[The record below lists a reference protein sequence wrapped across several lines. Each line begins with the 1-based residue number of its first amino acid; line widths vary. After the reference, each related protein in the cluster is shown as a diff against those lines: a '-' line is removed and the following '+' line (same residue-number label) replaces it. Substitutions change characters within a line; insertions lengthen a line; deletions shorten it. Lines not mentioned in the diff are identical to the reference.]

1 MLHALVT
8 ARISTST
15 INHQPISHVKNYPFS
30 VTADVIALDLGS
42 QLRSQRIFRHRAGGT
57 ACGKLAAM
65 GPAAGYQR

>member
-30 VTADVIALDLGS
+30 STADVFTLELSG
-42 QLRSQRIFRHRAGGT
+42 QLRSQRIFRHCAGGT

-65 GPAAGYQR
+65 GPAAGCQR